1 MDCTHA
7 QSLLD
12 TYLDNELDPVRN
24 LEIDEH
30 LHGCAHC
37 SQSYSERQLFRQS
50 FKTESLYFKA
60 PTDLQKRIERS
71 LREAAGAET
80 PSRWFALSWIKI
92 AAPMAAAALV
102 VLTLVPFIRGPLS
115 DELLTQDVVAS
126 HIRSLMVNHL
136 ADVPST
142 DEHTVKPWFNGKI
155 DFSPPV
161 SDLAKEGFPLVG
173 GRLDYLNDRPVAALV
188 YQRDKHV
195 INVFVWP
202 SNQSAQISAPIK
214 TQQGYHVI
222 RWANAGMNFWVVSD
236 LEASQLA
243 TFADLLKSSVA
254 ASSSY
259 RVSGEF
265 RNALLL

>member
-1 MDCTHA
+1 MDCTHT

-12 TYLDNELDPVRN
+12 TYLDGELDPVRS

-30 LHGCAHC
+30 LHGCARC
-37 SQSYSERQLFRQS
+37 SQSYSDRQVFHQAL
-50 FKTESLYFKA
+50 KTESLYFKA
-60 PTDLQKRIERS
+60 PTDLQKRIQRS
-71 LREAAGAET
+71 VREAARAET
-80 PSRWFALSWIKI
+80 PSRWFSPSWIKM

-102 VLTLVPFIRGPLS
+102 VLLVTPFIRGPSS
-115 DELLTQDVVAS
+115 DELLTQDIVAS

-161 SDLAKEGFPLVG
+161 SDLAKEGFPLAG
-173 GRLDYLNDRPVAALV
+173 GRVDYLNNRPVAALV

-202 SNQSAQISAPIK
+202 SNESTQISGPIT

-222 RWANAGMNFWVVSD
+222 HWASAGVNFWVVSD

-243 TFADLLKSSVA
+243 KFADLLKSSVA
-254 ASSSY
+254 TSSS
-259 RVSGEF
+259 
-265 RNALLL
+265 